1 MGSNAMALFRSV
13 KRLGMTAYRR
23 MFSRRG
29 IVGLT
34 SSEVFSLYMIELMDA
49 PTIKDFAAYIG
60 ISQPNATYK
69 INALVEKGYVES
81 IDRYN
86 VKGILAT
93 DRREYH
99 IYTTKKCKKL
109 LLDEGSRLE
118 ELEAMLQRRFTP
130 QQLEQAWEVFEA
142 ILEQLGGEP

>member
-1 MGSNAMALFRSV
+1 
-13 KRLGMTAYRR
+13 

-69 INALVEKGYVES
+69 INALVEKGYVEKLPS
-81 IDRYN
+81 
-86 VKGILAT
+86 AT

>member
-69 INALVEKGYVES
+69 INALVGKGYVEKLPS
-81 IDRYN
+81 
-86 VKGILAT
+86 AT

-109 LLDEGSRLE
+109 LLDEGNRLE

>member
-69 INALVEKGYVES
+69 IK
-81 IDRYN
+81 R
-86 VKGILAT
+86 
-93 DRREYH
+93 
-99 IYTTKKCKKL
+99 
-109 LLDEGSRLE
+109 
-118 ELEAMLQRRFTP
+118 P
-130 QQLEQAWEVFEA
+130 
-142 ILEQLGGEP
+142 GGEGICGKAALGHRPAGIPYLHHQKVQKAPPG

>member
-69 INALVEKGYVES
+69 INALVEKGYVEKLPS
-81 IDRYN
+81 
-86 VKGILAT
+86 AT

-99 IYTTKKCKKL
+99 IYTTFHNIL
-109 LLDEGSRLE
+109 LLHLFSVHPFRK
-118 ELEAMLQRRFTP
+118 F
-130 QQLEQAWEVFEA
+130 A
-142 ILEQLGGEP
+142 ILSEKTNL